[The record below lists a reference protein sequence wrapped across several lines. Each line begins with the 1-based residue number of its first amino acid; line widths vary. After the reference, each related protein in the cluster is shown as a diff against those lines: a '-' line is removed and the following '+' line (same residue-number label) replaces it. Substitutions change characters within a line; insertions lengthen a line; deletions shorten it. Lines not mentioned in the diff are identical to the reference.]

1 MSSSTHPKNI
11 LFDPLSWVFAVL
23 VSQWEQGYFS
33 QLVSRL
39 LTMGLK

>member
-11 LFDPLSWVFAVL
+11 LFDPLSQVFAVL